1 MLMAMTG
8 AEDRWALPDQE
19 SALEWCR
26 KRNAEGIRCILDVL
40 GENARDE
47 VQAARSVEAYVS
59 CARSIDD
66 EGLDAS
72 ISVKLTDLGAL
83 FDENVCRKNVRTLA
97 RESARCG
104 VGFEIDIEGRPLVD
118 FTVKTALDCAAEC
131 PLTLALAANFDRT
144 PEDLKALLQEGV
156 RPRLVKGAYLG
167 DVEDFGEVQAR
178 LKGLVEIVLA
188 AEEPFSLATCDPVVI
203 GWALQ
208 HVPKA
213 EGLLEFGFL
222 MGLSDVTKAKL
233 AGQGWAVSEYVPFGP
248 RREAYEARRMRYLR
262 ELSALGRAPAP

>member
-1 MLMAMTG
+1 MAMTG

-59 CARSIDD
+59 CARAVED

-83 FDENVCRKNVRTLA
+83 FDEKVCRKNVRTLA
-97 RESARCG
+97 KEAASRG

-118 FTVKTALDCAAEC
+118 FTVKIAIDCAADW
-131 PLTLALAANFDRT
+131 PHTLALAANFDRT
-144 PEDLKALLQEGV
+144 PEDLKALLRMGI

-167 DVEDFGEVQAR
+167 DVEDFEEVQAR
-178 LKGLVEIVLA
+178 LKDLVGIALA
-188 AEEPFSLATCDPVVI
+188 AERPFSLATHDPVVI

-208 HVPKA
+208 RVPRA

-222 MGLSDVTKAKL
+222 KGLSDVTKAEL
-233 AGQGWAVSEYVPFGP
+233 SGQGWAVSEYVPFGP
-248 RREAYEARRMRYLR
+248 RGEAYVVRRGRYLR
-262 ELSALGRAPAP
+262 ALSALGRTPAP